1 MINLCLVVIA
11 TQFSETKKREME
23 KMLTERRRLRQ
34 QHSSSSTLAS
44 SSVDLQPG
52 DCYEEMF
59 KYVGHLARKS
69 RRHLRRFARR
79 RQLAAAAR
87 RQANTEGTD
96 GDADADADSSAVVV
110 CSREQRSSL
119 ESRPL
124 RVSVCE
130 VDNAAENDAHV
141 AENDD
146 SRRLSRDRAS
156 CVSLSSTS
164 ARRPSSLQ
172 IDSSSNN
179 SSLRNSPAFA
189 SVVSLVSRPS
199 STTPTVDSRKCS
211 VSQAVINA
219 PATPALADTATVQ
232 YLVLPLQ
239 VFGDNQRSS
248 SLTPNPAV
256 NRLVNRASLSSIS
269 QSTSKRGSVQF
280 VDTVKTCVHRTASV
294 GHARPPQSNHSLLV
308 RKASILSSGGNVEDQ
323 PTPSLTKSASFNS
336 ARYSRD
342 KGFRSGSGTRAS
354 RRAVN
359 DEARRDSD
367 DATDGERR
375 RTSKISSSASSTVSP
390 VSPNFLEVPAQA
402 DVPTDPSRRVASVCR
417 AASFSEV
424 DARQRRT
431 HRLCAASMSVPS
443 PSTTPVTVLP
453 WSPMRVAGDVAANDQ
468 QRRRSFRVN
477 DSRYRAP
484 SVRHR
489 AVRRAVSCRTAPRRT
504 RKSSATVGRA
514 ASLNEGA
521 RDRRVAAETAASIG
535 SLGLFG
541 SDFLFCSQTRL
552 SSTADIYWRMQQ
564 RARINAAL
572 SSDSGMLLCLLSSY
586 LYITTYIIKSCI
598 WNIFVTKTVK
608 V

>member
-23 KMLTERRRLRQ
+23 KMLSERRRLRQ

-96 GDADADADSSAVVV
+96 ADADSSAVVV

-141 AENDD
+141 TANEE
-146 SRRLSRDRAS
+146 SRRLSRDHRAS

-199 STTPTVDSRKCS
+199 STTPTVESRKCS
-211 VSQAVINA
+211 VSQ
-219 PATPALADTATVQ
+219 ATPALADTATVQ

-239 VFGDNQRSS
+239 VFGDSQRSS

-256 NRLVNRASLSSIS
+256 NRLANRASLSSIS

-308 RKASILSSGGNVEDQ
+308 RKASILSSGANVEDQ

-342 KGFRSGSGTRAS
+342 KRFRSGSGTGAS

-359 DEARRDSD
+359 DEARRDSE

-402 DVPTDPSRRVASVCR
+402 DVPSDPSRRAASVCR

-453 WSPMRVAGDVAANDQ
+453 WSPMRAAADAVGNDQ

-477 DSRYRAP
+477 DGRYRAP

-514 ASLNEGA
+514 SSLNEGA
-521 RDRRVAAETAASIG
+521 RDRRVAAEAAASIG

-572 SSDSGMLLCLLSSY
+572 SSDSGMLLFLLPSY
-586 LYITTYIIKSCI
+586 LYITTYIIKSCV
-598 WNIFVTKTVK
+598 WDIFVIKTV
-608 V
+608 

>member
-52 DCYEEMF
+52 DCYEEML

-87 RQANTEGTD
+87 RQANTEGTE
-96 GDADADADSSAVVV
+96 GDAETTDASAVVV
-110 CSREQRSSL
+110 CSSRQKSSL
-119 ESRPL
+119 ETRPL

-130 VDNAAENDAHV
+130 VDNAAEND
-141 AENDD
+141 ET
-146 SRRLSRDRAS
+146 RRLSRDRAS

-189 SVVSLVSRPS
+189 SVVSLVSRAS
-199 STTPTVDSRKCS
+199 SSTPTVDSRKCS

-219 PATPALADTATVQ
+219 PPTPALADNATVQ

-248 SLTPNPAV
+248 SLTPNPPV
-256 NRLVNRASLSSIS
+256 DRLANRASLSSIS

-294 GHARPPQSNHSLLV
+294 GHGRPPQSNHSLLV
-308 RKASILSSGGNVEDQ
+308 RKASVLSSGANVDDQ
-323 PTPSLTKSASFNS
+323 PTSSLIKSASFNS

-342 KGFRSGSGTRAS
+342 KCFRFGPRTEAS
-354 RRAVN
+354 RRAGN
-359 DEARRDSD
+359 DEARRDSE
-367 DATDGERR
+367 DATDGQRR
-375 RTSKISSSASSTVSP
+375 RTSKLSSSASSSVSP
-390 VSPNFLEVPAQA
+390 VSPNFLEVPAHA
-402 DVPTDPSRRVASVCR
+402 EVPTDPSRRVVSVCR

-424 DARQRRT
+424 EARQQRA
-431 HRLCAASMSVPS
+431 HRMCAASMSVPS
-443 PSTTPVTVLP
+443 PSTAPVTVLP
-453 WSPMRVAGDVAANDQ
+453 WSPLRAAGDAAGNDQ

-484 SVRHR
+484 SMRHR

-521 RDRRVAAETAASIG
+521 RDRRVAAEAAAANIG

-552 SSTADIYWRMQQ
+552 SSTADIYRRMQQ
-564 RARINAAL
+564 RARLNAAL
-572 SSDSGMLLCLLSSY
+572 STDSGIYSLLIMLSY
-586 LYITTYIIKSCI
+586 F
-598 WNIFVTKTVK
+598 IFVH
-608 V
+608 